1 MAGIGTLANVIGIVL
16 GGLVGMV
23 GKKLISKNMQDTLMK
38 AAGLC
43 VLFIGLSGALANLLT
58 ITSDG
63 KLDTQG
69 TMVMIASFTIGSIVG
84 ELLNIEKHFEDFGIW
99 LKKKSGSENDNS
111 FVGAFLTA
119 SFTVVIGAMAIVG
132 AIQDGML
139 GDPSILYTKSI
150 LDALIIAVMAAT
162 MGKGCLF
169 SAIPVGIWQW
179 GFTFLA
185 VFLEPLMTETAL
197 ANISLTGS
205 ILIFCVGA
213 NLIRPR
219 MFKVA
224 NMLPTIFVAVALGI
238 FL

>member
-1 MAGIGTLANVIGIVL
+1 MVGIGTLANVIGIVL

-23 GKKLISKNMQDTLMK
+23 GKRLISKSMQDTLMK

-43 VLFIGLSGALANLLT
+43 VLFIGLSGALAKLLA
-58 ITSDG
+58 ITADG

-69 TMVMIASFTIGSIVG
+69 TMVMIASFTVGSLVG

-99 LKKKSGSENDNS
+99 LKMKSGSEDDTS
-111 FVGAFLTA
+111 FVGGFLTA

-179 GFTFLA
+179 SITFLA

-205 ILIFCVGA
+205 ILIFCVGV
-213 NLIRPR
+213 NLIRPGT
-219 MFKVA
+219 FKVA
-224 NMLPTIFVAVALGI
+224 NMLPTIFVAVAIGI
-238 FL
+238 IM